1 MSPLPS
7 EISTILPRELFKL
20 FLVLTAENTRNL
32 EEMIDYFSEKMAV
45 TNTKLL
51 WGTAN
56 LFSNRRYMSGAA
68 TNPDPDVFA
77 FSAATIKT
85 CLDATH
91 KLGGQNYVLW
101 GGREGYFNQM
111 RASLTSSLTRKNSNS
126 STSTHEDGGLGDT
139 TRSSCNGNAFRE
151 KMKASMSYKQD
162 PLVYNFGSD
171 DEDS

>member
-1 MSPLPS
+1 MRIESLEKLL
-7 EISTILPRELFKL
+7 EIDFDGYAMGGLAVGEKQNEMFKILDTPFFCFHDADIRPEGNNFS
-20 FLVLTAENTRNL
+20 ENTRNL

-91 KLGGQNYVLW
+91 KLGGAKLCSV
-101 GGREGYFNQM
+101 GRPRGI
-111 RASLTSSLTRKNSNS
+111 
-126 STSTHEDGGLGDT
+126 
-139 TRSSCNGNAFRE
+139 
-151 KMKASMSYKQD
+151 
-162 PLVYNFGSD
+162 
-171 DEDS
+171 